1 MDYTLGSEERITGR
15 KAIEVLPLGRRRNAE
30 ASMVESEAILLV
42 ARELLVLGIV
52 VALLVWVAYRMVQE
66 DRR

>member
-1 MDYTLGSEERITGR
+1 
-15 KAIEVLPLGRRRNAE
+15 
-30 ASMVESEAILLV
+30 MVESEAILLV

-52 VALLVWVAYRMVQE
+52 VAVLVWAAYRMVQE